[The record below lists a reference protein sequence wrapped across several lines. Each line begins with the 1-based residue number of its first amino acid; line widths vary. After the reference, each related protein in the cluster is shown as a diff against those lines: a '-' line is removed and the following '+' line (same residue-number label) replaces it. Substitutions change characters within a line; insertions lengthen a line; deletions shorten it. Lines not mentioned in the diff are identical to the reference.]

1 MADNKYQRG
10 LLFLEGMESQDSLE
24 EQEEGLPAEVEPA
37 IEGEVS
43 VIREPI
49 EVSDFQEHQ
58 FSLPLIARL
67 LEDLNI
73 KFCGFE
79 NPSLIEKFRIFHG
92 DNSNIYDLGAWQTVE
107 KHNQNLFTGMYQFW
121 CQKI

>member
-1 MADNKYQRG
+1 MLFRSYRHA
-10 LLFLEGMESQDSLE
+10 LLETGGEELETLCEW
-24 EQEEGLPAEVEPA
+24 
-37 IEGEVS
+37 
-43 VIREPI
+43 
-49 EVSDFQEHQ
+49 SDFFNLSEWRDLVFHVQEHQ

-67 LEDLNI
+67 LEALNI

-79 NPSLIEKFRIFHG
+79 NPSLIEKFRIFNG